1 MPVLWERAALVAT
14 LLADLAAT
22 AGSAAIVV
30 LLMAAARLVALA
42 SLYLSSVLVM
52 TAVSRLLGKGSLE
65 VCPVMAARRAAMAAR
80 RLAEM
85 AASEDLAATVATAA
99 TRRYQWRLVALAAMP
114 VLTERAAM
122 AATEL
127 EVTAAEGA
135 MAV

>member
-1 MPVLWERAALVAT
+1 
-14 LLADLAAT
+14 
-22 AGSAAIVV
+22 
-30 LLMAAARLVALA
+30 
-42 SLYLSSVLVM
+42 
-52 TAVSRLLGKGSLE
+52 
-65 VCPVMAARRAAMAAR
+65 MAARRAATAAR

-127 EVTAAEGA
+127 EVTAAMAA
-135 MAV
+135 MAALAGRPMAATGLVAMAATALGSVLVRPSE

>member
-1 MPVLWERAALVAT
+1 MAALRAAT
-14 LLADLAAT
+14 
-22 AGSAAIVV
+22 
-30 LLMAAARLVALA
+30 
-42 SLYLSSVLVM
+42 
-52 TAVSRLLGKGSLE
+52 
-65 VCPVMAARRAAMAAR
+65 AAR

-127 EVTAAEGA
+127 EVTAAMAA
-135 MAV
+135 MAAMAGGVMGATRLVAVAATGLRRIGVVEANGDDRGVEG